1 MFEFVISDESILTF
15 FLKSFILL
23 SIPFLILHKLFLMF
37 ELTIIIGSTASFKIY
52 SSISFLSLKIV
63 FSFSNGVEV
72 SPIDNGVLL
81 GISLLV
87 GILVIVGK
95 PVLVGILGILV
106 IVGTLEIGV
115 VGILGKEGIVND
127 GGLVIVVSFFN
138 TSFVFGVVLAFLGM
152 GLL

>member
-1 MFEFVISDESILTF
+1 MFEFVISDESILTS
-15 FLKSFILL
+15 FLKSFICL
-23 SIPFLILHKLFLMF
+23 SIPFLILHKLFLIL
-37 ELTIIIGSTASFKIY
+37 ELSIIIGSTASFKIY

-81 GISLLV
+81 GISVLV

-95 PVLVGILGILV
+95 PVLVGILV

-115 VGILGKEGIVND
+115 VGILGNEGIVND
-127 GGLVIVVSFFN
+127 GGLVMVASFFN
-138 TSFVFGVVLAFLGM
+138 TLFVFGVVSSFLGM